1 MMAIETTVTEREDP
15 LSHYART
22 RDRGMRNQIVGAHRG
37 LALHVA
43 SRYSGRG
50 VPLEDLRQTALLSLV
65 KAVDRFDPER
75 GVPFGSYAAQLIE
88 GGLKEHFRDSSWA
101 VHVPRRAK
109 ERSVSLRRAEEQLT
123 HDLGRSP
130 TVPELA
136 DALDLS
142 TDDVLQAL
150 NAAGAYRV
158 TSIESKSV
166 EKAIELGVA
175 TPDTGYEHVEMRTL
189 VATLLD
195 TLEPRERRILELRY
209 FEGRSQSEIAGEM
222 GCSQMHV
229 SRLLRR
235 SLGRL
240 RERLE
245 R

>member
-1 MMAIETTVTEREDP
+1 MAAEATLTQFVDP
-15 LSHYART
+15 LTEYAST
-22 RDRGMRNQIVGAHRG
+22 RDRSLRNQIVSAHRG

-43 SRYSGRG
+43 ARYAGRG

-109 ERSVSLRRAEEQLT
+109 ERTVVLRRAEEELT

-130 TVPELA
+130 TVNELA

-150 NAAGAYRV
+150 SAASAYRV

-166 EKAIELGVA
+166 EHALELGVTA
-175 TPDTGYEHVEMRTL
+175 QDSGYEGVEMRNL
-189 VATLLD
+189 VGALLD
-195 TLEPRERRILELRY
+195 TLEPRERRILELRF
-209 FEGRSQSEIAGEM
+209 FEGMSQGDIAIEV